1 MPTSYDLVQYPSL
14 PFDRSHPDQLA
25 VMATLFGLQPA
36 PPQNC
41 RVLEIACADG
51 GNIIPMACELPGSS
65 FRGFDLART
74 VVENGQ
80 KLIGELELSNIRID
94 QMDLMDAGPELGE
107 FDYIIAHGLYSWVPE
122 PVRDKL
128 MSVTKSL
135 LAPQGVAYISFNALP
150 GCRIREMFREML
162 LIHLRDVTDPE
173 QRIKQAR
180 EFLEC
185 LKQSKERSGDMGNF
199 LRIEAEF
206 LLDQGPVV
214 LFHDELG
221 EVYHPVF
228 VHDFAAHARR
238 FGLQFLA
245 EASFPEMQAKK
256 FPQEVLDRAEQWCG
270 GDRVMREL
278 YYDFMRGRVF
288 RRTLLCHDNIQ
299 VAGELIEDR
308 IGGLFATS
316 QATPTSSTP
325 NLKEGVAEEFT
336 GIRSA
341 SAKTAHPLA
350 KAALVLLGKAWPQS
364 LSFDDLV
371 NSAARLIGEQPDPES
386 MIRILFGTY
395 AASLVELHAMP
406 PRCVTKA
413 GPFPATTA
421 LARLQAQRGK
431 RITTLR
437 HTSIEADGDIERHLV
452 TLLDGTRNFTDLVR
466 EMAPRIATS
475 RDEAARRL
483 QDNLQKL
490 ARFGLLVA

>member
-1 MPTSYDLVQYPSL
+1 MQTSYDLVPYLSL

-36 PPQNC
+36 PPEKC

-80 KLIGELELSNIRID
+80 RLIADLELSNIRID

-162 LIHLRDVTDPE
+162 LIHLRDVTDPKE
-173 QRIKQAR
+173 RIKQAR
-180 EFLEC
+180 EFLDC

-206 LLDQGPVV
+206 LLEQGPVV

-228 VHDFAAHARR
+228 VHDFAAHAGR

-245 EASFPEMQAKK
+245 EASFPEMQARK
-256 FPQEVLDRAEQWCG
+256 FPQDVLDRAEQWSG

-278 YYDFMRGRVF
+278 YYDFLRGRVF
-288 RRTLLCHDNIQ
+288 RRTLLCHDNVQ
-299 VAGELIEDR
+299 VADELIEDR
-308 IGGLFATS
+308 IAGFYVAS
-316 QATPTSSTP
+316 QAKPVSSTP
-325 NLKEGVAEEFT
+325 NLKEGVTEEFA
-336 GIRSA
+336 GIRGA
-341 SAKTAHPLA
+341 TAKTGHPLA
-350 KAALVLLGKAWPQS
+350 KAALLLLGRTWPQS
-364 LSFDDLV
+364 LSFDELV
-371 NSAARLIGEQPDPES
+371 TSAARLIGEKPDPES
-386 MIRILFGTY
+386 MIRILFGTF
-395 AASLVELHAMP
+395 AAGLVELHALP
-406 PRCVTKA
+406 PRCVAKP
-413 GPFPATTA
+413 GRFPATTA
-421 LARLQAQRGK
+421 LARLQAQQGK

-437 HTSIEADGDIERHLV
+437 HTTVEADGELERHLL
-452 TLLDGTRNFTDLVR
+452 TLLDGTRDFPELVH
-466 EMAPRIATS
+466 ELAPQIATS

-483 QDNLQKL
+483 LDNLQKL